1 MCNLSFQYSWKSC
14 FCEYKT
20 LTVWISDAE
29 CEWRPCCW
37 PMTHIIETTD
47 PPFSNGEEASP
58 CPLSSGQCIYIMN
71 IKCHLVQALD
81 SVSQTGNDMSSRV
94 WMAICHV
101 LSHPANGRITAKPG
115 VMDSSHATFHPADSQ
130 QENEQLGIYIF
141 TKYITFIFLL
151 SYR

>member
-20 LTVWISDAE
+20 LNVWMLLNVRGA
-29 CEWRPCCW
+29 PPCW

-47 PPFSNGEEASP
+47 PPISNGEEASL
-58 CPLSSGQCIYIMN
+58 CPLFSGQCVSIMN
-71 IKCHLVQALD
+71 IMCPLVQALD

-115 VMDSSHATFHPADSQ
+115 VMDSSHATFHPADPR
-130 QENEQLGIYIF
+130 QENEHLGIFVLYTSIH
-141 TKYITFIFLL
+141 T
-151 SYR
+151 